1 MSELSLIKREN
12 YLSKL
17 FSLLGLS
24 DIKILTG
31 LRRCGKTTLLL
42 QLKEELI
49 RRKISEDNIIYLDFE
64 KLEQAVNKIKDVEN
78 FIIDLTKDRKDKIY
92 FLFDELSVID
102 YWENVVS
109 DLMSIVNCEIFIASS
124 NAYLFHEDTTLK
136 LPQNYIE
143 IRVNPLDFKE
153 YLTFVKLYKKEANL
167 SLEDNYHNILRY
179 GSLPGIFNLPMS
191 DVHVFQYLDGV
202 FSTILLNDVLRFRQI
217 RDLSLLLKIFKFI
230 IDNLGKNYS
239 PKNIADFMRAKGIK
253 LSTQTIYTYL
263 DALESAYLIYRVK
276 RYDIKAQSELELH
289 EKYYISDLGFNNA
302 LIGPYNDNVEFL
314 LENLVF
320 IALKNSFAV
329 YTGKL
334 GKESIDFISD
344 NGENRKY
351 YQITNFLTEDNAK
364 REFSPLENVKD
375 NFEKTVI
382 ASNKFINSQYNGIL
396 QKNIIDFL
404 LEE

>member
-1 MSELSLIKREN
+1 MSELSLIKREK

-17 FSLLGLS
+17 FSLLGS
-24 DIKILTG
+24 SYIKVLTG
-31 LRRCGKTTLLL
+31 LRRCGKTSLLL

-49 RRKISEDNIIYLDFE
+49 RRKITEENIIYLDFE
-64 KLEQAVNKIKDVEN
+64 KNEQAVNPIKDVEK
-78 FIIDLTKDRKDKIY
+78 FIIELAQDRIGKVY

-102 YWENVVS
+102 NWENVVS
-109 DLMSIVNCEIFIASS
+109 DLKSFVNCEFFIASS

-136 LPQNYIE
+136 LPQNFIE
-143 IRVNPLDFKE
+143 IKVNPLDFKE
-153 YLTFVKLYKKEANL
+153 YLTFVKLYKKDSNL
-167 SLEDNYHNILRY
+167 SLEDNYHYFLRY
-179 GSLPGIFNLPMS
+179 GSLPGIFNFPMS

-217 RDLSLLLKIFKFI
+217 RDLLLLLKIFKFI
-230 IDNLGKNYS
+230 IDNLGKTYS
-239 PKNIADFMRAKGIK
+239 PKNIADFMRADGIK

-263 DALESAYLIYRVK
+263 DALEKAYLIHRVK
-276 RYDIKAQSELELH
+276 RFDIKAQRELELQ

-302 LIGPYNDNVEFL
+302 LIGPYNDNVDFL

-320 IALKNSFAV
+320 IALKNSFTV

-344 NGENRKY
+344 NGGNRKY
-351 YQITNFLTEDNAK
+351 YKITNFLTEDNAK
-364 REFSPLENVKD
+364 REFSPLERIKD

-396 QKNIIDFL
+396 QKNIIDLNFCI
-404 LEE
+404 